1 MDRKEKKTTNVCTDV
16 PSSLHLMKEI
26 CEYRFVNVQ
35 HVSSTCTLVL
45 YSIHNDIYV
54 KIVDEGEEKKICW
67 QT

>member
-1 MDRKEKKTTNVCTDV
+1 
-16 PSSLHLMKEI
+16 MKEI

-45 YSIHNDIYV
+45 HSIHNDIYV
-54 KIVDEGEEKKICW
+54 KIVDGGEMEKNFFVVNAW